1 MLTRYYARVSSGRQ
15 ENEETIQSQVAEL
28 CAKMVGDGIGA
39 PEGFTDEGYSRN
51 NLARPGLDRLRDM
64 ALLGDLE
71 RLYILCPDRLASGA
85 KLIFLVEEF
94 QKSGVEVIFLMGAV
108 EDTPE
113 GMLLLHMQGA
123 IAEYERTKIVER
135 TRRGKM
141 YWSKQGALMGGFVP
155 YGYRYVPRDRENNQ
169 RATMEIDEV
178 EAAVVRDMFRW
189 LIEEQMSCRGI
200 AKRLTD
206 LGIITRTG
214 KTRWTPSV
222 VNKML
227 KQGAY
232 KGTFYYH
239 RAEPV
244 EPSSRRDKAT
254 YPKYKLTGKRL
265 RPREEWIEV
274 PVPAVVDVATWDRA
288 QRQLQLNSLHSPRNN
303 TRRTYLL
310 RGLIRCPRCGSTF
323 VGAFS
328 HGRRNYHCN
337 RFDPIAS
344 STGERCHAPQVRA
357 EAVEDAVWAAIS
369 DALQR
374 PDTLVEEYRRQV
386 AQADAPDVK
395 EVERKQLETALKR
408 LKSQQDRITDAYI
421 NEAMELPQY
430 KSQMDKIREG
440 RQLIEQS
447 LAEVEKIKRL
457 WDMERQ
463 ALTRLEAFRETVSQ
477 GLENLTF
484 EERQSLLRLLVEK
497 IVVDEG
503 KVRVE
508 AIIPLDEASGDLVRL
523 RPPGPDAGLVSP
535 TYSRAGRAALAHLP
549 NG

>member
-1 MLTRYYARVSSGRQ
+1 MLTRFYARVSSGRQ

-28 CAKMVGDGIGA
+28 CAKMVDDGIGA

-51 NLARPGLDRLRDM
+51 NLARPSLDQLRDM

-94 QKSGVEVIFLMGAV
+94 QKSGVEIIFLKGAV

-141 YWSKQGALMGGFVP
+141 YWAKQGALMGGFVP

-169 RATMEIDEV
+169 RATIEIDEV

-227 KQGAY
+227 KQEAY

-244 EPSSRRDKAT
+244 EPSSRRGKAT
-254 YPKYKLTGKRL
+254 YPKYKPSGV
-265 RPREEWIEV
+265 EW
-274 PVPAVVDVATWDRA
+274 
-288 QRQLQLNSLHSPRNN
+288 L
-303 TRRTYLL
+303 
-310 RGLIRCPRCGSTF
+310 
-323 VGAFS
+323 
-328 HGRRNYHCN
+328 
-337 RFDPIAS
+337 
-344 STGERCHAPQVRA
+344 
-357 EAVEDAVWAAIS
+357 
-369 DALQR
+369 
-374 PDTLVEEYRRQV
+374 
-386 AQADAPDVK
+386 
-395 EVERKQLETALKR
+395 
-408 LKSQQDRITDAYI
+408 
-421 NEAMELPQY
+421 
-430 KSQMDKIREG
+430 
-440 RQLIEQS
+440 
-447 LAEVEKIKRL
+447 
-457 WDMERQ
+457 
-463 ALTRLEAFRETVSQ
+463 
-477 GLENLTF
+477 
-484 EERQSLLRLLVEK
+484 
-497 IVVDEG
+497 
-503 KVRVE
+503 
-508 AIIPLDEASGDLVRL
+508 GDVRL
-523 RPPGPDAGLVSP
+523 II
-535 TYSRAGRAALAHLP
+535 
-549 NG
+549 

>member
-1 MLTRYYARVSSGRQ
+1 MLTRFYARVSSGRQ

-169 RATMEIDEV
+169 RATLEIDEV

-214 KTRWTPSV
+214 KTRWTPGV

-239 RAEPV
+239 RTEPV

-265 RPREEWIEV
+265 RPREEWIEI

-447 LAEVEKIKRL
+447 LAEVEKRKRL

-484 EERQSLLRLLVEK
+484 EERQSLLRLIVEK

-523 RPPGPDAGLVSP
+523 RPPCLHPGSG
-535 TYSRAGRAALAHLP
+535 
-549 NG
+549 